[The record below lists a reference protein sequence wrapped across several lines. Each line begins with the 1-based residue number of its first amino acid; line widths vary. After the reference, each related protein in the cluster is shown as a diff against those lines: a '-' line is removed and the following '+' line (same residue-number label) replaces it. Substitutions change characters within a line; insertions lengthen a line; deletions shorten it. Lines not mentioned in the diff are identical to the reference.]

1 MAKRIRLSVQDGMFL
16 LAETRETP
24 MHVGGL
30 QIFKVP
36 SGAPAHFVSKLC
48 DEMRGYPVSVS
59 PLNYQLAAGIAGKV
73 MPSWEVVDD
82 VDLDHHFRRSALPHP
97 GGERELGMLVSR
109 LHSNPMDLSR
119 PLWEYH
125 LIEGLA
131 GGRFAVYTK
140 LHHAMVDG
148 AGGMRLMNLATDPA
162 GSYAPPFWADRSHR
176 SQEST
181 THGSTLLEWMPA
193 AIGDEVRSL
202 PSLARGLATTAQA
215 ALGISA
221 EPDLTSIVEAPRT
234 MLNVHV
240 GAQRRVATYAVSLA
254 RLKAIG
260 KAAGGTLNDVVLCA
274 CSGALRR
281 YLAEREALP
290 DQSLIAAVP
299 MALHQPEAA
308 AAGNAVTCLL
318 ARLGTDIEDVRQR
331 FATICRST
339 AAGKAQ
345 LKGMTQ
351 TAAMHF
357 VTVLSLPV
365 LLQTLVPGI
374 DKLVGPQLNLI
385 ISNLP
390 GPRERLY
397 FHGAEMLA
405 HYPVSQVGHGM
416 ALNITVL
423 SYAGGLYFGFV
434 ACPDAV
440 PSVQRLAVHMEAA
453 MNELESTFLEGPRK
467 RVSGKAQSVRRQ
479 SPARRQRATTGKT
492 DRVRRPR

>member
-1 MAKRIRLSVQDGMFL
+1 MDGMFL

-36 SGAPAHFVSKLC
+36 SRAPAHFVSKLF
-48 DEMRGYPVSVS
+48 DEMRKHPASVS
-59 PLNYQLAAGIAGKV
+59 PLNYRLAAGIAGKV
-73 MPSWEVVDD
+73 MPSWEIVDD
-82 VDLDHHFRRSALPHP
+82 VDLDYHFRHSALPHP

-125 LIEGLA
+125 LIAGLA
-131 GGRFAVYTK
+131 DRRFAIYTK

-148 AGGMRLMNLATDPA
+148 AAAMRLMNLASDPA
-162 GSYAPPFWADRSHR
+162 RSFSPPFWAD
-176 SQEST
+176 ESRQP
-181 THGSTLLEWMPA
+181 EEPA
-193 AIGDEVRSL
+193 AHTGSVLGWLPATIGNEVSSL
-202 PSLARGLATTAQA
+202 PSLARGLAATAQA
-215 ALGISA
+215 ALGVGA
-221 EPDLTSIVEAPRT
+221 EPDLASIAEAPRT
-234 MLNVHV
+234 MLNVRV

-254 RLKAIG
+254 RIKAIG
-260 KAAGGTLNDVVLCA
+260 QAAGGTINDVVLAA

-290 DQSLIAAVP
+290 EHTLIAAVP
-299 MALHQPEAA
+299 MALHPQEGA
-308 AAGNAVTCLL
+308 AAGNAVSCLI

-331 FATICRST
+331 FETICRSS

-345 LKGMTQ
+345 LKGMTP

-357 VTVLSLPV
+357 ATMLSVPV
-365 LLQTLVPGI
+365 LLEALVPSVE
-374 DKLVGPQLNLI
+374 KLIGPQSNLI
-385 ISNLP
+385 ISNVP

-397 FHGAEMLA
+397 LHGAEMVA

-423 SYAGGLYFGFV
+423 SYAGSLYFGFV
-434 ACPDAV
+434 ACADSV
-440 PSVQRLAVHMEAA
+440 PSVQRLAVHIGAA
-453 MNELESTFLEGPRK
+453 MDKLEATFLAGAPLRAGGKGWGVRKQSPRK
-467 RVSGKAQSVRRQ
+467 RP
-479 SPARRQRATTGKT
+479 PATRRATGG
-492 DRVRRPR
+492 VRRPR